1 MTNGEKYYKSLLNQ
15 KAITQHLIT
24 SLDMA
29 FDLKLTKEALDFKNF
44 LDRRLQKINKA
55 IKAYEFKPCVTIK

>member
-1 MTNGEKYYKSLLNQ
+1 MTNGEKYHQSLLNQ

-29 FDLKLTKEALDFKNF
+29 FDLKLSKEGQDFRNF
-44 LDRRLQKINKA
+44 LIRRLQKIDKA
-55 IKAYEFKPCVTIK
+55 LKAYEFKP